1 MIEKCIEDIKFKYK
15 ILNPGGN
22 KTALVEGLDFSKEER
37 VRVNNIILEDNKDV
51 EQVGFIDRSKRKLE
65 MAGGEFC
72 MNATRCAIYEFL
84 EKKEGK
90 IDLCVSGYNGK
101 IEGGINKDKSVYA
114 KLKIE
119 KSKDD
124 LIEKRGIFNLVKLDG
139 ILQVVVE
146 EGNLNEFILK
156 LKENEKEAKIELKEI
171 MKSLD
176 SKEDA
181 IGIILLERKDNLLK
195 INPVVWVKEIDTV
208 YYETACGSGSLA
220 TAICKSFESN
230 INELSIMQPSGYII
244 NIKLEKRVF
253 YIENA
258 IITGMVLEND

>member
-1 MIEKCIEDIKFKYK
+1 MKGLVY
-15 ILNPGGN
+15 LGN
-22 KTALVEGLDFSKEER
+22 K
-37 VRVNNIILEDNKDV
+37 
-51 EQVGFIDRSKRKLE
+51 
-65 MAGGEFC
+65 
-72 MNATRCAIYEFL
+72 
-84 EKKEGK
+84 
-90 IDLCVSGYNGK
+90 
-101 IEGGINKDKSVYA
+101 
-114 KLKIE
+114 
-119 KSKDD
+119 
-124 LIEKRGIFNLVKLDG
+124 
-139 ILQVVVE
+139 
-146 EGNLNEFILK
+146 
-156 LKENEKEAKIELKEI
+156 KIELKEI

-195 INPVVWVKEIDTV
+195 INPVVWVKEIDAV

-220 TAICKSFESN
+220 TAICKSFERN

>member
-37 VRVNNIILEDNKDV
+37 VKVNNIILEDNKDV

-124 LIEKRGIFNLVKLDG
+124 LIEK
-139 ILQVVVE
+139 
-146 EGNLNEFILK
+146 
-156 LKENEKEAKIELKEI
+156 
-171 MKSLD
+171 
-176 SKEDA
+176 
-181 IGIILLERKDNLLK
+181 
-195 INPVVWVKEIDTV
+195 
-208 YYETACGSGSLA
+208 
-220 TAICKSFESN
+220 
-230 INELSIMQPSGYII
+230 
-244 NIKLEKRVF
+244 
-253 YIENA
+253 
-258 IITGMVLEND
+258 